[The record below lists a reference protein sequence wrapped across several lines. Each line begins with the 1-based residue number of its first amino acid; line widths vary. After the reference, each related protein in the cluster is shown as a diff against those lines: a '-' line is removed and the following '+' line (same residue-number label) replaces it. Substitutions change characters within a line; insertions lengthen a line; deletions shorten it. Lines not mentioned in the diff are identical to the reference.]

1 VRTWGQTIPWPWIT
15 GTLAVLVSATAGW
28 LLRSKLTTPSAKAP
42 AAPVVSLAILPFHNA
57 SGDQSLDWLGSY
69 LADMLST
76 DVGQSSQLRTVSPN
90 RLHQVLTDLQISP
103 SSVLDPP
110 TIRRVANLSSA
121 DRLVWGQYAQFGGQI
136 VEDRDPYI
144 PSGIDRLADS
154 IRQKLALS
162 ESVLKELKASSFQPS
177 SQSVVALRDYNQGVG
192 FRRDGKNLE
201 AKKQFEAA
209 TKEAPAFALAFSKL
223 AQSYSRLGYD
233 AEAEQAAQKAVDLSQ
248 NLPEAEKYLIAAI
261 RAQTAKNFPE
271 AIKAYENLAKAS
283 PDNADV
289 QSALASIYED
299 SGDFGKAAEYN
310 QRILGSN
317 PNDVTAMLTVGR
329 LAIKSSKP
337 QASLDP
343 LNKAHTLAV
352 QVNNQEQTATSLHL
366 IGVAYERLN
375 KPDEALSNYQDALAI
390 RRRIQDKRGMAL
402 SINGIAKVQALLGK
416 NKDALSNFQEA
427 LKIRR
432 DIGDKFG
439 LGDRSS
445 IWVIST
451 MIAAIMTK
459 P

>member
-1 VRTWGQTIPWPWIT
+1 
-15 GTLAVLVSATAGW
+15 
-28 LLRSKLTTPSAKAP
+28 
-42 AAPVVSLAILPFHNA
+42 
-57 SGDQSLDWLGSY
+57 
-69 LADMLST
+69 
-76 DVGQSSQLRTVSPN
+76 
-90 RLHQVLTDLQISP
+90 
-103 SSVLDPP
+103 
-110 TIRRVANLSSA
+110 
-121 DRLVWGQYAQFGGQI
+121 
-136 VEDRDPYI
+136 
-144 PSGIDRLADS
+144 
-154 IRQKLALS
+154 
-162 ESVLKELKASSFQPS
+162 
-177 SQSVVALRDYNQGVG
+177 
-192 FRRDGKNLE
+192 
-201 AKKQFEAA
+201 
-209 TKEAPAFALAFSKL
+209 
-223 AQSYSRLGYD
+223 
-233 AEAEQAAQKAVDLSQ
+233 
-248 NLPEAEKYLIAAI
+248 
-261 RAQTAKNFPE
+261 
-271 AIKAYENLAKAS
+271 
-283 PDNADV
+283 
-289 QSALASIYED
+289 
-299 SGDFGKAAEYN
+299 
-310 QRILGSN
+310 
-317 PNDVTAMLTVGR
+317 MLTAGR